1 MHRKG
6 TKKCMEPLKYTSWNI
21 SFGGFYATC
30 KLDKT

>member
-6 TKKCMEPLKYTSWNI
+6 TKKCREPLKHRSWNI
-21 SFGGFYATC
+21 SFGGFYAAF